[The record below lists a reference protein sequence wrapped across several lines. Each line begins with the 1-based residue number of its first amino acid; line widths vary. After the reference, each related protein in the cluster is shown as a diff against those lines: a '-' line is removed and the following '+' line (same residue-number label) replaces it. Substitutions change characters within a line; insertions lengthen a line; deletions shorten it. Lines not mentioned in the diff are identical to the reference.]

1 MSPPGKRGQFFCETV
16 KVLTGLKRFQSDLD
30 FQFSKDP
37 WTLVFQRDFGFG
49 HFIPDFS
56 RDWFFTDN
64 WIFGSHKV
72 RSGFS
77 DRWTGF
83 SIWILDFCSLSFC
96 YTKIVYQL
104 SFFNILKQ
112 KFAAFRSKLIEA

>member
-56 RDWFFTDN
+56 RDWFLRTIGFLVHTRYDLVFR
-64 WIFGSHKV
+64 IVGLVFLFGFWTSV
-72 RSGFS
+72 LFCFVTQRSF
-77 DRWTGF
+77 
-83 SIWILDFCSLSFC
+83 I
-96 YTKIVYQL
+96 
-104 SFFNILKQ
+104 N
-112 KFAAFRSKLIEA
+112 